1 MLSSLNYP
9 SKHRLS
15 SLFPLKHQP
24 PSLAP
29 SKRLSH
35 QRFMKKNIET
45 LFGGSV
51 LFSILSPFYNYH
63 HAVYQLF
70 NIVTV
75 IFKCASKCPT
85 LLLEFTVNCP
95 THCPTTIFKHATIW
109 TFDHITSISK
119 YTGDRPIEQ
128 ATAISKHTFN
138 SPAHP
143 PGIQPPHLPPQMC
156 VLRVH
161 WLIMFQYIG
170 PVEKYIFAFPTLSF
184 YIAVITPPIF

>member
-1 MLSSLNYP
+1 MLSSSNYP

-119 YTGDRPIEQ
+119 YTGDRPLSRQLPFPNTRSTVQPIHQ
-128 ATAISKHTFN
+128 AFNRPISLSKCAFY
-138 SPAHP
+138 
-143 PGIQPPHLPPQMC
+143 G
-156 VLRVH
+156 
-161 WLIMFQYIG
+161 FIG
-170 PVEKYIFAFPTLSF
+170 
-184 YIAVITPPIF
+184 